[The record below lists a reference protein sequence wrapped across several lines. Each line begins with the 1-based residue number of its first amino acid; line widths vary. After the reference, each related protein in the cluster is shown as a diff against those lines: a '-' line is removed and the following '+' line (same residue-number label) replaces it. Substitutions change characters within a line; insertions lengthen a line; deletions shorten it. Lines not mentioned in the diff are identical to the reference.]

1 MFSQIFLTLLIIPLE
16 THHKIV
22 ATFDL
27 VAQSAKPLVAAV
39 YP

>member
-1 MFSQIFLTLLIIPLE
+1 MFRQIFLTLLVIPLK

-22 ATFDL
+22 ATFAL

-39 YP
+39 GR